1 MAIDMLSKTNGKAS
15 AYQEHLNAII
25 KKTNNFV
32 PTIEALSK
40 ISNEYKNYEMVS
52 TCWITNIHYVS
63 DSMYATIPA
72 KRVKGYVQSC
82 ELDQNL
88 LINLHSEQQL
98 KALGKIPLAERIIHI
113 LMQLVV

>member
-1 MAIDMLSKTNGKAS
+1 
-15 AYQEHLNAII
+15 
-25 KKTNNFV
+25 
-32 PTIEALSK
+32 
-40 ISNEYKNYEMVS
+40 
-52 TCWITNIHYVS
+52 
-63 DSMYATIPA
+63 MYATFPA

>member
-1 MAIDMLSKTNGKAS
+1 LSKKPSNEPLFVVILDIIRNRNHEHQENIESNKRQIRGQEREDMAIDMLSKTNGKAS

-52 TCWITNIHYVS
+52 TC
-63 DSMYATIPA
+63 
-72 KRVKGYVQSC
+72 
-82 ELDQNL
+82 
-88 LINLHSEQQL
+88 
-98 KALGKIPLAERIIHI
+98 
-113 LMQLVV
+113 